1 MWQSVLLLVLLLV
14 LRRAAQAGC
23 HASTW
28 VEPAADGGVGDEDA
42 AMN

>member
-23 HASTW
+23 HASIQ
-28 VEPAADGGVGDEDA
+28 VEPAADEGVEDEGA
-42 AMN
+42 AMY